1 MQKSS
6 WMIAGGR
13 MNYEMD
19 GEQGRAAGSIIRMRG
34 SVFGIALGVEEVVTE
49 YAPPRRKAWR
59 TTGEPELLVIGPY
72 RMGFEVEARGSGSW
86 LTVFIDYA
94 QPAAGIARGLGH
106 IFGGMYARWCV
117 RRIAGDCE
125 RHFSAMASR

>member
-59 TTGEPELLVIGPY
+59 TTGEPELLAIGPY
-72 RMGFEVEARGSGSW
+72 RMGFEVEARGQ
-86 LTVFIDYA
+86 V
-94 QPAAGIARGLGH
+94 RG
-106 IFGGMYARWCV
+106 
-117 RRIAGDCE
+117 
-125 RHFSAMASR
+125 